1 MYLVFNFP
9 RANAYIYISPVLFIP
24 TLQSLVAKGRNR
36 TLFAPG
42 PHGTV
47 RWRAVLDIM
56 CLGKEIGQVF
66 YCFPRSGAVKLI
78 LGTPWYDRR
87 MGNWNPIDT

>member
-42 PHGTV
+42 PNGTV